1 MSTDY
6 SSRSC
11 EFTIDTHLHVC
22 AEPAVAVLDA
32 GLAYCARHA
41 NIVQDAG
48 LTLAPHC
55 AKGTMEPNTCAIEA
69 VRDEPATAGTD
80 AR

>member
-32 GLAYCARHA
+32 GSAYCARHA
-41 NIVQDAG
+41 NIVQDED
-48 LTLAPHC
+48 LTLAQRC
-55 AKGTMEPNTCAIEA
+55 
-69 VRDEPATAGTD
+69 V
-80 AR
+80 